1 MKKIKKIN
9 GIQNGDNF
17 VGSGFYFLS
26 LTVSLI
32 TLVMQSISVE
42 IEYESVP
49 FAFISLIEYAFSNEN
64 ILLIFVS
71 IFYIAT
77 LLFSIRG
84 IIICIKSWICQVAGS
99 DYKITFLEKVMTYI
113 VLGVTILLFIL
124 WIILNERTTV
134 YYGAIIFLFTTI
146 LNSVFLRRGC

>member
-26 LTVSLI
+26 LTLSLI

-49 FAFISLIEYAFSNEN
+49 FAFISFI
-64 ILLIFVS
+64 
-71 IFYIAT
+71 
-77 LLFSIRG
+77 
-84 IIICIKSWICQVAGS
+84 
-99 DYKITFLEKVMTYI
+99 I

-146 LNSVFLRRGC
+146 LNTVFLRRGC